1 VAGFEF
7 SARPLT
13 LYHTCGLAAGF
24 KMDLPGEVYQL
35 KIFRKCPEKT
45 FIHPVIINNGTT
57 F

>member
-35 KIFRKCPEKT
+35 KSFENARKKPSASR
-45 FIHPVIINNGTT
+45 
-57 F
+57 